1 MKTLIAYYTRS
12 GRTKK
17 TAKAI
22 ASALKNHEVSFF
34 PVELTGKYVEK
45 LKMLDKFQN
54 NDFSAIETELSTL
67 DAEEFD
73 LIMIGMPT
81 YGNFPPKIFDEIL
94 TRMKNIKGKKV
105 VVFNTARFSG
115 GKTLDYMK
123 EKVEGTG
130 AQVTDQA
137 RFKKLFWIGEKNA
150 IKFGKRINE
159 SVS

>member
-1 MKTLIAYYTRS
+1 MKTLIAYYTRT

-45 LKMLDKFQN
+45 IKQMDKFQN
-54 NDFSAIETELSTL
+54 YDFSAIESELSAL
-67 DAEEFD
+67 DAADYD

-81 YGNFPPKIFDEIL
+81 YGNFPPKVFDEIL
-94 TRMKNIKGKKV
+94 VRMKNFKEKKV
-105 VVFNTARFSG
+105 IVFNTARFTG
-115 GKTLDYMK
+115 GKSLDYMK
-123 EKVEGTG
+123 EKVEAAG
-130 AQVTDQA
+130 AQIIDHA

-150 IKFGKRINE
+150 IKFGKKLNE
-159 SVS
+159 SIS